1 MMSKMSSSVCPS
13 KCTAKTCNLFANN
26 FSIGAVSR
34 VMERFRLLIGSGVK
48 FKRKKVIKK
57 KKKGQ
62 GSEKHPHIFSSSL
75 RNGSNL
81 SGGK

>member
-34 VMERFRLLIGSGVK
+34 VMERLKLLIGSGVK
-48 FKRKKVIKK
+48 FKRKKLLK